1 MDDAKVE
8 NELTEE
14 VVQFLRQSGGKVDRH
29 AIKKARIHLLQTYNT
44 DQKRNAGA
52 TDKHFAIVQNWVR
65 DFLVEW
71 DSCEDFFQD
80 RVNGSAVDS
89 DALSDT
95 DSEDNAAIHTQ
106 MADALRA
113 MQHWTRQAG
122 ATPHKG
128 KSVAPRLGKR
138 ARESESQPGFGAA
151 EFGHV
156 ALRDLKRLARKCSV
170 CINGLKKREDIAA
183 RIAQDNPGG
192 SAMLKQLSYK
202 AKVEAL
208 FLSHPL
214 KKAGDL
220 CCARYADAFF
230 NMMTGK
236 HTGINFPFSV
246 DAAFVDNLFHLITNL
261 PKKDAWRDRDRGF
274 GHASLMMV
282 KAVGKAAMQRA
293 FKEVWP

>member
-8 NELTEE
+8 NELTERWS
-14 VVQFLRQSGGKVDRH
+14 VSQAVRWKVDRH
-29 AIKKARIHLLQTYNT
+29 AIKKARIHLLQAYNT

-71 DSCEDFFQD
+71 DSCEDFQD
-80 RVNGSAVDS
+80 RVNGSA
-89 DALSDT
+89 
-95 DSEDNAAIHTQ
+95 ETQ
-106 MADALRA
+106 
-113 MQHWTRQAG
+113 TRYRTRIRKTTRPSIPKWPTRYARCSIG
-122 ATPHKG
+122 PD
-128 KSVAPRLGKR
+128 KR
-138 ARESESQPGFGAA
+138 ARPRTGQVWRRGWASERESLREPGFGAA
-151 EFGHV
+151 EFGRRPPRFEAAGQEV
-156 ALRDLKRLARKCSV
+156 SV
-170 CINGLKKREDIAA
+170 CINRLKKREDIAA
-183 RIAQDNPGG
+183 RIAGQPGRQRDAEAG
-192 SAMLKQLSYK
+192 SYK
-202 AKVEAL
+202 AGGRL
-208 FLSHPL
+208 FLSHRTQEG
-214 KKAGDL
+214 GDL

-261 PKKDAWRDRDRGF
+261 PKDAWRDRDRGF